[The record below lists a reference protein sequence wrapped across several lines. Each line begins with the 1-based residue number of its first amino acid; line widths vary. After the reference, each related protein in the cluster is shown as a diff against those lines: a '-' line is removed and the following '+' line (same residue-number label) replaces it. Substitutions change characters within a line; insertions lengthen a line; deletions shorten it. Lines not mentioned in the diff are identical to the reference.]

1 MEIAGMDL
9 RHQSLLFLEKQYK
22 NASISLERAKE
33 KGNNAE
39 EIVNLEVKIEV
50 LEYLAG
56 LVLVMERVESVCD

>member
-39 EIVNLEVKIEV
+39 EVAHLEIKIDV
-50 LEYLAG
+50 LAYLAG
-56 LVLVMERVESVCD
+56 LVMERVEGACD